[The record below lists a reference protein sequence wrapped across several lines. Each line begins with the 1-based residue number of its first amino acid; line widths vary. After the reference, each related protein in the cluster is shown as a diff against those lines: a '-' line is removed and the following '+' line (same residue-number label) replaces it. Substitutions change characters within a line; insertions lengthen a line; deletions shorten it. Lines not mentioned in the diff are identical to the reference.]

1 MSPAHVRDTNRL
13 RSCRATPATLAPLA
27 GRAEAAAA
35 IWDWRPATGTRGDA
49 AGEASRKRL
58 RGVVQ
63 ALVTAAVGAVLFF
76 SLRVPAF
83 LAFGLAGLVG
93 VSALVAP
100 TSLFAAIEHAFLGL
114 GRWTGWL
121 LGWVLLVPVFY
132 LFFAPFGRLLRRGRR
147 DRLQR
152 RFDREAPSYWEPH
165 RGLRMA
171 SDSHRRQY

>member
-1 MSPAHVRDTNRL
+1 MSATRADSQNT
-13 RSCRATPATLAPLA
+13 RATPATLAPPA

-35 IWDWRPATGTRGDA
+35 IWDWRPAAGARGDA
-49 AGEASRKRL
+49 AGEAGRKRL

-63 ALVTAAVGAVLFF
+63 ALVTAGVGGLLLFF

-83 LAFGLAGLVG
+83 VAFGLAGLVG

-165 RGLRMA
+165 RGLRVA

>member
-1 MSPAHVRDTNRL
+1 MSATRADSQNA
-13 RSCRATPATLAPLA
+13 RATPATLAPLA
-27 GRAEAAAA
+27 GRAEASAA
-35 IWDWRPATGTRGDA
+35 IWDWRRAAGARPDV
-49 AGEASRKRL
+49 AGEASRKRV
-58 RGVVQ
+58 RGLVQ
-63 ALVTAAVGAVLFF
+63 GLVTAGVGGLLLFF

-93 VSALVAP
+93 ISALVAP

-165 RGLRMA
+165 RGMRVA

>member
-1 MSPAHVRDTNRL
+1 MSAT
-13 RSCRATPATLAPLA
+13 RADSDDARPTPATLAPPA

-35 IWDWRPATGTRGDA
+35 IWDWRRALGARGDA
-49 AGEASRKRL
+49 AAEASRKRL
-58 RGVVQ
+58 RGVIQ
-63 ALVTAAVGAVLFF
+63 ALVAAGMGAVLLFF
-76 SLRVPAF
+76 SLRTPAF
-83 LAFGLAGLVG
+83 LALGLAGLVG

-100 TSLFAAIEHAFLGL
+100 LSLFAAIEHAFLGL
-114 GRWTGWL
+114 GRWTGAL

-165 RGLRMA
+165 RGLRVA